1 MASYREI
8 VTKTVLGK
16 GKKLFSN
23 HYSLT
28 PEEVP
33 TTILGCWVINHT
45 FEGHKEGEKVRVK
58 GSSDVNIW
66 YSYDNDTKTLVS
78 SQTITYDE
86 LLNVTVR
93 NESNIDSSNEV
104 IVRSL
109 SGPTCT
115 KVEVNDG
122 IIEYD
127 IEKELGIEIV
137 GDAKV
142 RIAVD
147 DNEDDWDD
155 ILDEQEENS
164 VMEEIDNEVNENF
177 IDEKEKPIEN

>member
-16 GKKLFSN
+16 GKKLFTN

-28 PEEVP
+28 PEEIP
-33 TTILGCWVINHT
+33 STILGCWVINHK
-45 FEGHKEGEKVRVK
+45 FEGFKEQDKIRLRGTC
-58 GSSDVNIW
+58 DVNIW
-66 YSYDNDTKTLVS
+66 YSYENDTKTLVS
-78 SQTITYDE
+78 KQTISYDE
-86 LLNVTVR
+86 LVNVSKKR
-93 NESNIDSSNEV
+93 ESDIENANEV

-109 SGPTCT
+109 NGPTCT
-115 KVEVNDG
+115 KVEIKDG
-122 IIEYD
+122 LIEYD

-147 DNEDDWDD
+147 DSEEDWEE
-155 ILDEQEENS
+155 ILDTKEES
-164 VMEEIDNEVNENF
+164 KIMDEIDKEVEENF
-177 IDEKEKPIEN
+177 IKENN

>member
-1 MASYREI
+1 MANYREI

-16 GKKLFSN
+16 GKKLFTN

-28 PEEVP
+28 PEEAP
-33 TTILGCWVINHT
+33 TTILGCWVINHK
-45 FEGHKEGEKVRVK
+45 FEGFKE
-58 GSSDVNIW
+58 
-66 YSYDNDTKTLVS
+66 NDKKTLVS
-78 SQTITYDE
+78 KQTIAYDE
-86 LLNVTVR
+86 VLNVAKKR
-93 NESNIDSSNEV
+93 ESDISNATEI

-115 KVEVNDG
+115 KVEIQNG

-142 RIAVD
+142 KIAVD
-147 DNEDDWDD
+147 ETEDDWDE
-155 ILDEQEENS
+155 ILDETEENN
-164 VMEEIDNEVNENF
+164 VMDEIDQTVKEDFINE
-177 IDEKEKPIEN
+177 KK

>member
-16 GKKLFSN
+16 GKKLFTN
-23 HYSLT
+23 HYSLS
-28 PEEVP
+28 PEELP
-33 TTILGCWVINHT
+33 TTILGCWVINHN
-45 FEGHKEGEKVRVK
+45 FIGNKEGDKVRVK
-58 GSSDVNIW
+58 GTSDVNIW

-78 SQTITYDE
+78 SQTISYDE
-86 LLNVTVR
+86 LLNVNTR

-104 IVRSL
+104 IIRSL

-115 KVEVNDG
+115 KVEIKNG
-122 IIEYD
+122 LIEYD
-127 IEKELGIEIV
+127 IEKELGIEII

-147 DNEDDWDD
+147 DNEDEWDD
-155 ILDEQEENS
+155 IIEEQEENNII
-164 VMEEIDNEVNENF
+164 EEIEKNINENF
-177 IDEKEKPIEN
+177 INEKNNL